1 MSKGNCT
8 LYRPKF
14 RAFTLMES
22 QSTRQDLDAHSPR
35 SLYKNSLNSLAKLTI
50 LAVFLAA
57 IGTPAHVEAGI
68 FAKVADFFTGDAKA
82 ETIHNGQNSQTT
94 PVLEAKM
101 SPTLETKLEEDP
113 VKMNSDDVLVPQM
126 GALGTALDVEDYSES
141 DEISVYI
148 TKSGDTL
155 SQIASMYKVSVNTI
169 VWANDGLDPKKPLKE
184 GTSLLIMPISG
195 VAHTV
200 KKGDTLK
207 SIAKK
212 YNADALEIARF
223 NGITDETLT
232 TGESIMVPNGELAI
246 TKATTSAGSGQAATT
261 KTVIKKATSTSS
273 TRVTYSNGVGNGA
286 SKYIPGYDGPSQG
299 SYYRRPVSC
308 IISQMVHGKNGVD
321 LACRLGTPVGS
332 AATGTVIA
340 AKMGYNGGYGNMIVV
355 DHPNGT
361 QTLYGHLSKI
371 SVSSG
376 QSVSEGE
383 VLGYT
388 GNSGQS
394 TGPHLHFE
402 IRGAQNCMANN
413 TCR

>member
-1 MSKGNCT
+1 MN
-8 LYRPKF
+8 L
-14 RAFTLMES
+14 
-22 QSTRQDLDAHSPR
+22 
-35 SLYKNSLNSLAKLTI
+35 LAKITI
-50 LAVFLAA
+50 LALFMASISL
-57 IGTPAHVEAGI
+57 PAHVEAGI
-68 FAKVADFFTGDAKA
+68 LSKMADFFSGDVKA
-82 ETIHNGQNSQTT
+82 ETINGQNSQTA
-94 PVLEAKM
+94 PVLEAKI
-101 SPTLETKLEEDP
+101 SPTLETKSTDNL
-113 VKMNSDDVLVPQM
+113 VVMNSDDVLVPQM
-126 GALGTALDVEDYSES
+126 GSLGTALDVEDYSES

-155 SQIASMYKVSVNTI
+155 SKIASMYKVSVNTI
-169 VWANDGLDPKKPLKE
+169 VWANDGLDPKKALKE

-195 VAHTV
+195 VSHTV

-212 YNADALEIARF
+212 YNADSLEIARF

-232 TGESIMVPNGELAI
+232 TGESILVPNGEMTI
-246 TKATTSAGSGQAATT
+246 TKTTTIAKTTVKKSTTVSSG
-261 KTVIKKATSTSS
+261 
-273 TRVTYSNGVGNGA
+273 VTYSNGIGSGA

-332 AATGTVIA
+332 AAAGTVIA

-371 SVSSG
+371 SVSQG